1 MVLCDIGNTSAHFL
15 DNGRSWKISTSEFNP
30 ENYKEKIYFISVNR
44 KISEQIQ
51 ESKLKNW
58 IDLSQFVKIESEYK
72 TLGIDRKVAILNLEN
87 AIVID
92 AGSAVT
98 IDIVKKSRHIGGYIL
113 AGRLAIQ
120 KSYEIQTPHLK
131 FRQNDKRLDLN
142 ELPNNTENAIFYG
155 YLHQIISLIKEIK
168 SNFKDLNLIITGGD
182 GKLISEYFP
191 ESEFREFLI
200 FDNLREIIK
209 DNFRE
214 KN

>member
-1 MVLCDIGNTSAHFL
+1 MILCDIGNTSAHFL
-15 DNGRSWKISTSEFNP
+15 ENGQSWKVSISEFNP
-30 ENYKEKIYFISVNR
+30 EKFEEKIYFISVNR
-44 KISEQIQ
+44 KISEQIK
-51 ESKLKNW
+51 SKNLKNW
-58 IDLSQFVKIESEYK
+58 IDLSQFVNINSEYK

-87 AIVID
+87 AIVVD

-98 IDIVKKSRHIGGYIL
+98 IDVLENKKHIGGYIL

-131 FRQNDKRLDLN
+131 FRQNDKILNLN

-168 SNFKDLNLIITGGD
+168 NSFRSFKLIITGGD

-200 FDNLREIIK
+200 FENLQKIIK
-209 DNFRE
+209 ENFKE
-214 KN
+214 NN